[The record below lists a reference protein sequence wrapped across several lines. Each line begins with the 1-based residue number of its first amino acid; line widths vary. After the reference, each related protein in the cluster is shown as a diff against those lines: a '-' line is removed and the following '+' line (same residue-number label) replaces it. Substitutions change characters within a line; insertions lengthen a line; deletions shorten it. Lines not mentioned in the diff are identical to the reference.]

1 VAMNVG
7 TRDGLKRRL
16 AAIVF
21 ADVVNYSRMMGD
33 DEVGTTLAVRARVA
47 EFTSFAKEHS
57 GEIIST
63 AGDGVFLMFD
73 SAVDAVTFSVGIQKR
88 LREMNET
95 TSENQQIVFRFGINL
110 GDVLHGKGELSGESI
125 NIAARIEAFSEPGR
139 ICISGSVYDSV
150 SNKMAIGYE
159 YLGAQQ
165 FKNIKEDVDVFQI
178 HENPTSAAMTA
189 GLRRERKNTSSFKG
203 DPLIDQSIV
212 VLPFT
217 YRGGDQGDS
226 WFADGLTEDI
236 TTSLSKF
243 QQFFVISRNSAYVYN
258 DRQLT
263 PQETARELGVRYVV
277 NGSVRKAGNRIR
289 ITIQLIDV
297 IRDRTIWGEQYN
309 REIEDLFD
317 LQDEITQTIVSATA
331 AKIESSELDRLKQ
344 SPPANMAAYAYV
356 LQGQRYIFSYTRNG
370 VSHARDLYDSALH
383 NDPKYARAMAAKSR
397 TLNLDWRYNWAP
409 EPDIAIE
416 NALNLA
422 MDAIELDTLDARGFG
437 ELGFAHLYRKEH
449 DAAISSYE
457 RATKLNP
464 NDADLMSDMAD
475 ALAHCGRSEEAIE
488 LLEKAMRLNPFYPDQ
503 YIWHLGGAYFNLK
516 QYKKAISTIRT
527 MQNPSEGRRILAA
540 SYGQLDMKSEA
551 EREAAEVLKVHPD
564 FDVEHWASVQPD
576 KYSEDVEHFLEG
588 LRRAGL

>member
-1 VAMNVG
+1 MVG
-7 TRDGLKRRL
+7 ETRDGLKRRL

-33 DEVGTTLAVRARVA
+33 DEVGTTLAVRSRLSEFASLA
-47 EFTSFAKEHS
+47 EKHS
-57 GEIIST
+57 GEIVST
-63 AGDGVFLMFD
+63 AGDGVFLLFD
-73 SAVDAVTFSVGIQKR
+73 SAVDAVAFSVAAQSRVG
-88 LREMNET
+88 EMNHGAGAGRE
-95 TSENQQIVFRFGINL
+95 IVFRFGINL
-110 GDVLHGKGELSGESI
+110 GDVLHAGDGLTGESI
-125 NIAARIEAFSEPGR
+125 NIASRIEAFSEPGH

-150 SNKMAIGYE
+150 SNKMSIGYE
-159 YLGAQQ
+159 YLGAQR
-165 FKNIKEDVDVFQI
+165 FKNIKDEIDVFQI

-189 GLRRERKNTSSFKG
+189 GLRRERKATPSTAG

-212 VLPFT
+212 VLPFA
-217 YRGGDQGDS
+217 YQGGDQSDS

-236 TTSLSKF
+236 TTCLSKF
-243 QQFFVISRNSAYVYN
+243 QQFFVISRNSAYIYS
-258 DRQLT
+258 DRKLS

-309 REIEDLFD
+309 REIDDLFD

-331 AKIESSELDRLKQ
+331 AKIESSELERLRQ
-344 SPPANMAAYAYV
+344 IPPANMAAYGYV
-356 LQGQRYIFSYTRNG
+356 LQGQRFIFSYTRNG
-370 VSHARDLYDSALH
+370 VSQARQLYESALH

-397 TLNLDWRYNWAP
+397 TLNLDWRYNWTP
-409 EPDIAIE
+409 EPDVAIQ

-422 MDAIELDTLDARGFG
+422 MDAIELDSLDARGFG

-449 DAAISSYE
+449 DAAISAYE
-457 RATKLNP
+457 RAVRLNP

-516 QYKKAISTIRT
+516 QYEKAISTIRT

-540 SYGQLDMKSEA
+540 SYGHLGLRQEA
-551 EREAAEVLKVHPD
+551 EREAAEVLKAHPNFNLD
-564 FDVEHWASVQPD
+564 HWVSVQPD
-576 KYSEDVEHFLEG
+576 KYPEDVDHFMEG